1 MPRVLD
7 LRHMKS
13 LAVRDLI
20 ELANLGDFDRVN
32 EQVRQVAGCTR
43 PVNLVGQT
51 TTLDATTRNVLRSYS
66 TANEPTG
73 RLLTTCGNRR
83 ASRCPACSRVYAA
96 DTYHL
101 IKAGLSGGKTVPEA
115 VRTHPRVF
123 ATLTAPSFGPV
134 HNRPT
139 DKPRCACGAQH
150 AEDASELGTPL
161 RPSAYDYTGAVLWN
175 AHAGAL
181 WARTTTYIRR
191 ALAAHLGMTQ
201 KALNAALR
209 ISFAKVAEYQKR
221 GLVHFHAVIRLDGP
235 KGSNQPPPTWATVD
249 ALKTAIESATIKN
262 AAESRGRDTRAR
274 LTVTSAHTGDRE
286 IRWGDRLDVRE
297 ITALGDGELTD
308 KAVAGYVAKYA
319 TKSAEDSGTVDRSLI
334 CAPCGGRGY
343 QTGPDGYRRK
353 RLWKRADA
361 PRNPDGSRPR
371 LDIPPGR
378 FRDLCP
384 HCEGTGQ
391 TEPIENLPVQ
401 DHVRRMIG
409 TAWELGQFPEFADLK
424 LSKWAHMLGFRGHFS
439 TKSRRYST
447 TLGALRDVRRAWRV
461 EQARARAGLHAPD
474 ESSTLV
480 TESSWAYL
488 ASGYRPGEELLAAQ
502 VRYEIKQELRFR
514 QEEGDLGAECAA
526 DR

>member
-1 MPRVLD
+1 MPRMLD
-7 LRHMKS
+7 LRHVKS

-20 ELANLGDFDRVN
+20 ELANLDDFDRVT
-32 EQVRQVAGCTR
+32 EQVDRVAGCTR
-43 PVNLVGQT
+43 PVNLVGHT
-51 TTLDATTRNVLRSYS
+51 TTLDAATRTVLRSYS
-66 TANEPTG
+66 TADEPTG

-83 ASRCPACSRVYAA
+83 ASRCPSCSRVYAA

-101 IKAGLSGGKTVPEA
+101 IKAGLSGGKTVPET

-134 HNRPT
+134 HNIRAN
-139 DKPRCACGAQH
+139 KPRCACGTQH
-150 AEDASELGTPL
+150 DKDAPELGTPL
-161 RPSAYDYTGAVLWN
+161 RPSSYDYTGAVLWN

-191 ALAAHLGMTQ
+191 ALAAYLNMTQ

-209 ISFAKVAEYQKR
+209 ISFAKVAEYQQR

-235 KGSNQPPPTWATVD
+235 EGSTEPPPPWATID
-249 ALKTAIESATIKN
+249 ALKAAIENATVTN
-262 AAESRGRDTRAR
+262 AADETANKDTRAR
-274 LTVTSAHTGDRE
+274 LTVASDHTGDRE

-343 QTGPDGYRRK
+343 RGPDG
-353 RLWKRADA
+353 L
-361 PRNPDGSRPR
+361 P
-371 LDIPPGR
+371 
-378 FRDLCP
+378 DLCAD
-384 HCEGTGQ
+384 CDGTGQ
-391 TEPIENLPVQ
+391 AEPLPNLRVQ
-401 DHVRRMIG
+401 RHVRQMIR
-409 TAWELGQFPEFADLK
+409 TAWALGHLPEFADLK
-424 LSKWAHMLGFRGHFS
+424 LWKWAHMLGFRGHFS

-447 TLGALRDVRRAWRV
+447 TLGALRDVRKAWRTA
-461 EQARARAGLHAPD
+461 QAHTEAGQDQP
-474 ESSTLV
+474 EGSTTLL

-488 ASGYRPGEELLAAQ
+488 TSGYRPGEELLAAQ
-502 VRYEIKQELRFR
+502 TRHDIHQAR
-514 QEEGDLGAECAA
+514 QAA
-526 DR
+526 DRTKTEGELWQ

>member
-1 MPRVLD
+1 MPRDLD
-7 LRHMKS
+7 LSHVKS

-32 EQVRQVAGCTR
+32 EQVRQVAGCAR
-43 PVNLVGQT
+43 PVNLVGHT
-51 TTLDATTRNVLRSYS
+51 TTLDAATRTVLRSYS
-66 TANEPTG
+66 TTDEPTG

-101 IKAGLSGGKTVPEA
+101 IKAGLSGGKNVSEN

-139 DKPRCACGAQH
+139 ANGNPRPCACGTRH
-150 AEDASELGTPL
+150 AEDAAELGTPL
-161 RPSAYDYTGAVLWN
+161 RPSSYDYTGAVLWN

-181 WARTTTYIRR
+181 WARFTTYLRR
-191 ALAAHLGMTQ
+191 ALAAHLQMTQ

-221 GLVHFHAVIRLDGP
+221 GLVHFHAVIRFDGP
-235 KGSNQPPPTWATVD
+235 EGSNEPPPPWATVD
-249 ALKTAIESATIKN
+249 ALKIAIKD
-262 AAESRGRDTRAR
+262 AAESAV
-274 LTVTSAHTGDRE
+274 LTVTSDHTGDRE

-334 CAPCGGRGY
+334 CTTCGGRGY
-343 QTGPDGYRRK
+343 LRGPDG
-353 RLWKRADA
+353 
-361 PRNPDGSRPR
+361 
-371 LDIPPGR
+371 
-378 FRDLCP
+378 FRDLCDD
-384 HCEGTGQ
+384 CEGTGQ
-391 TEPIENLPVQ
+391 AEPLQDLRVQ
-401 DHVRRMIG
+401 RHVRQMIR
-409 TAWELGQFPEFADLK
+409 TAWALGHLPEFADLK
-424 LSKWAHMLGFRGHFS
+424 LWKWAHMLGFRGHFS

-447 TLGALRDVRRAWRV
+447 TLGALRDVRKAWRTA
-461 EQARARAGLHAPD
+461 QARAEAD
-474 ESSTLV
+474 QDQIEESTTLL
-480 TESSWAYL
+480 TESSWSYL
-488 ASGYRPGEELLAAQ
+488 TSGYRPGEELLAAQ
-502 VRYEIKQELRFR
+502 TRYDIRQAKQAAERVKT
-514 QEEGDLGAECAA
+514 EGEVWQ
-526 DR
+526 